1 SNIVPP
7 VDGTGRLAGRRILVV
22 GGGQQDYGVEDPPV
36 GNGRAMSILFARE
49 GAAVAAADIDEE
61 AARATAE
68 AAGAVAIHADAS
80 DEDSVVSMLSRARE
94 DLGGLD
100 GLVLNVGIAR
110 GFALAKTSVEEWDEV
125 LAV

>member
-1 SNIVPP
+1 MSGGSGSNIVPP

-49 GAAVAAADIDEE
+49 GAAVAAADIDDE

-80 DEDSVVSMLSRARE
+80 YEDAMNTR
-94 DLGGLD
+94 LD
-100 GLVLNVGIAR
+100 QIRNGWHKCLHH
-110 GFALAKTSVEEWDEV
+110 
-125 LAV
+125 